1 MGKEVSFTSIHSL
14 PPGTED
20 IPRDLGTAE
29 LNSSVDLQTE
39 LLRAGWAKTKELKR
53 DPTDEDIKRQELEED
68 ARKGGRGMWNPQGAK
83 VELYLFMSTLSHV
96 TKEVVDT
103 RSTSKYACRFP
114 GIFTRMERKVA
125 RW

>member
-68 ARKGGRGMWNPQGAK
+68 ARKGGRGMWRTSMSLSAK
-83 VELYLFMSTLSHV
+83 TSFSKAMSLTLPSQ
-96 TKEVVDT
+96 
-103 RSTSKYACRFP
+103 
-114 GIFTRMERKVA
+114 
-125 RW
+125 